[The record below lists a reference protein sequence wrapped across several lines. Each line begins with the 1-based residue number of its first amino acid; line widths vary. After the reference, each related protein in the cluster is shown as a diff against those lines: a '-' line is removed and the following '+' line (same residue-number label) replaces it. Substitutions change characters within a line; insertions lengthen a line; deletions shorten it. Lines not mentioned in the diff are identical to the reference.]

1 MNWQTELIGQNMR
14 RNLVV
19 GNWKMHGN
27 MQSNQL
33 LLNSL
38 IKGLNDFN
46 NADYV
51 VCVPS
56 PYLFQARLL
65 LEDTNIAW
73 GGQNVNQHEQGA
85 FTGAVAANMLTDLGC
100 TYVILGHSERRS
112 LFYENNLTAAARFD
126 AAIRA
131 GLTPIMCVGET
142 IAERDA
148 GLTEVIVASQMDAVL
163 ASLGDKEFA
172 KAMELNMVFAYEPV
186 WAIGSGKTASPE
198 QAQSVHQ
205 FIRHRIARRNAEAAA
220 KVRIIYGGSVK
231 AANAEELFAM
241 PDVDGGLIGGAS
253 LKADEF
259 IAICRVANDVKS
271 SICLV
276 E

>member
-1 MNWQTELIGQNMR
+1 MR

-19 GNWKMHGN
+19 GNWKMHGD
-27 MQSNQL
+27 MHSNQL

-38 IKGLNDFN
+38 IKGLNGLN

-65 LEDTNIAW
+65 LEDTNISW

-100 TYVILGHSERRS
+100 TYVILGHSERRN

-126 AAIRA
+126 AAVRA

-142 IAERDA
+142 VAERDA
-148 GLTEVIVASQMDAVL
+148 GLTEVIVAGQMDAVL
-163 ASLGDKEFA
+163 GSLGEKEFA

-205 FIRHRIARRNAEAAA
+205 FIRHRIARRNAEAAS

-231 AANAEELFAM
+231 ASNAEELFTM

-253 LKADEF
+253 LNADEF
-259 IAICRVANDVKS
+259 EAICQVANS
-271 SICLV
+271 LHASTCLL

>member
-1 MNWQTELIGQNMR
+1 MR

-33 LLNSL
+33 LLNHL
-38 IKGLNDFN
+38 IKGLSGFKNS
-46 NADYV
+46 DYV

-65 LEDTNIAW
+65 LENTNIAW

-85 FTGAVAANMLTDLGC
+85 FTGAVAANMLVDLGC
-100 TYVILGHSERRS
+100 TYVLLGHSERRN
-112 LFYENNLTAAARFD
+112 LFHENNLTAAARFD

-142 IAERDA
+142 VAERDA

-163 ASLGDKEFA
+163 ASMGDQEFA
-172 KAMELNMVFAYEPV
+172 KAMHLNMVFAYEPV
-186 WAIGSGKTASPE
+186 WAIGSGKTATPE
-198 QAQSVHQ
+198 QAQSVHE
-205 FIRHRIARRNAEAAA
+205 FIRHRISRRNPEAAA

-241 PDVDGGLIGGAS
+241 PDVDGGLVGGAS
-253 LKADEF
+253 LRAEEF
-259 IAICRVANDVKS
+259 VAICRVANSVQATT
-271 SICLV
+271 CLID
-276 E
+276 

>member
-1 MNWQTELIGQNMR
+1 MR

-27 MQSNQL
+27 MHSNEE

-38 IKGLNDFN
+38 IKGLSGLKNT
-46 NADYV
+46 DYV

-65 LEDTNIAW
+65 LENTNIAW

-100 TYVILGHSERRS
+100 TYVILGHSERRN
-112 LFYENNLTAAARFD
+112 LFHENNLTAAARFD
-126 AAIRA
+126 AAIKA

-142 IAERDA
+142 ITERDA

-186 WAIGSGKTASPE
+186 WAIGSGKTATPE

-231 AANAEELFAM
+231 ASNAEALFAM

-253 LKADEF
+253 LEADEF
-259 IAICRVANDVKS
+259 EAICRVANSVQS
-271 SICLV
+271 STCLV
-276 E
+276 D